1 MAIKSKGDKTN
12 RQRKIAQR
20 KHMKEVKSPHSKP
33 LPHPTSRS
41 GQGDHRSLGPSS
53 LLSKRFQQM
62 NRFLDKIA
70 LKNGWTKRLSVEVNH
85 VTSVV
90 KFSINRSTLSRK
102 RVDWFHLER
111 IFTSPTLDTFCGRP
125 VADSSSIDPSILPP
139 TSSSLYDDDSEDSDI
154 DGTVEDMES
163 MMSTSFSLRPTVSE
177 IDDLAESWT
186 LNPTP
191 TYRKTMLNLLLFL
204 LPFLPSTHS
213 ALTSSDVSAYN
224 SWSTW
229 SLTDRLRF
237 LLYDEDWDNLRV
249 EFQKLDRESNNNA
262 TLEDFMREHSEFQD
276 PSTISSFFSLC
287 VSSCSPSPIPSSSS
301 SSSSS
306 DQNPPPC
313 CDFMAYVIARGEH
326 DSSGNVYDN
335 NEWDMREEIFL
346 TSYQEAVNNPKITE
360 EELELLG
367 LKVGLDDVLEGEL

>member
-70 LKNGWTKRLSVEVNH
+70 LKNGWTKVSEGMSASSVRYERVSSLQRLSVEVNH

-191 TYRKTMLNLLLFL
+191 TYRT
-204 LPFLPSTHS
+204 
-213 ALTSSDVSAYN
+213 YN